1 VLLINARPMSLTYMP
16 PGASCST
23 PQASGSVL
31 HGGCI
36 TFVRI
41 TIFWKQIRLHISIH
55 TEFTGAWPAMQWL
68 PWQATT
74 VPQKHEAHFFQE
86 PLAHSAA
93 PLWKHIRKYVRI
105 YAAVACASVESTF
118 VYIHIHIYIYL
129 YIQITRERERCR
141 ICH

>member
-1 VLLINARPMSLTYMP
+1 
-16 PGASCST
+16 
-23 PQASGSVL
+23 
-31 HGGCI
+31 
-36 TFVRI
+36 
-41 TIFWKQIRLHISIH
+41 
-55 TEFTGAWPAMQWL
+55 MQWL

-118 VYIHIHIYIYL
+118 VYIHIHIYIYIFI
-129 YIQITRERERCR
+129 YTDNKRKREMQNMPLILSTDVFESNVVKS
-141 ICH
+141 